1 MRKAGIAPALLQ
13 DPHAEVP
20 DEKVH
25 ALVRVLLELTG
36 DPALGL
42 DAGRHYHPETFGLL
56 GAVALVTPRMREVMD
71 LFIQY
76 PHLTFTFF
84 VHRFDEAGPDRSRL
98 LFVEDGEL
106 DAALHRFH
114 LDRELAFVAES
125 ARTFWPD
132 SYREILRA
140 YEFDYPE
147 PAEAARYRAF
157 FPCEVRF
164 GTAQAAVVGDFT
176 RDLPRGETNP
186 LGVGVL
192 KEHLSS
198 FAGGT
203 RDGDDIVDRVRQ
215 EIAVAVTARRALPA
229 IGRIA
234 AVVGLSERALRR
246 QLTAQGTSFRAL
258 TDEVVAPLAKRYL
271 RESGLSVADVAERV
285 GYSDPASFVRAFRRW
300 TGTTPDLFRS
310 APMPSSAAMTVASV
324 AAPGKK

>member
-1 MRKAGIAPALLQ
+1 
-13 DPHAEVP
+13 
-20 DEKVH
+20 
-25 ALVRVLLELTG
+25 VRVLLELTG

-56 GAVALVTPRMREVMD
+56 GAVALVTPRMREVID

-84 VHRFDEAGPDRSRL
+84 VHRFAEDGPHRSRL
-98 LFVEDGEL
+98 LFIEDGDL
-106 DAALHRFH
+106 GPLHRFH

-132 SYREILRA
+132 SYREILSA

-147 PAEAARYRAF
+147 PAEAARYHAF
-157 FPCEVRF
+157 FPCAVRF
-164 GTAQAAVVGDFT
+164 GAAQAAVVGDFT
-176 RDLPRGETNP
+176 RDLPRGESNA

-203 RDGDDIVDRVRQ
+203 RDGDEIVDRVRQ
-215 EIAVAVTARRALPA
+215 EIAVAVTARHALPA
-229 IGRIA
+229 IARVA

-246 QLTAQGTSFRAL
+246 RLTAHGTSFRAL

-271 RESGLSVADVAERV
+271 RESSLSVADVAERV
-285 GYSDPASFVRAFRRW
+285 GYSEPASFVRAFRRW
-300 TGTTPDLFRS
+300 TGTTPDVFR
-310 APMPSSAAMTVASV
+310 AR
-324 AAPGKK
+324 